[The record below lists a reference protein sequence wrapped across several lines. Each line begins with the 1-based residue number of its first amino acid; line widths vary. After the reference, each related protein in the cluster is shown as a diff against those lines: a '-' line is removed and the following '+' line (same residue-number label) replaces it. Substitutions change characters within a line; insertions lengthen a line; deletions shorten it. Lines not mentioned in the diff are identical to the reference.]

1 MSAHLAPMAAPALAK
16 DTDKKT
22 QASGGKFA
30 YLDELHLADIEDRI
44 AQGDYVSAEDLAA
57 ALRKH
62 GMRPIPP
69 SVLKYLCR
77 HLEGQVAKPKGRK
90 ALPEVVKLRRLMFV
104 RYYYRRTLTWL
115 QARKARYGD
124 LDGWRGIR
132 GASWWQGP
140 PHQRAARMVAQR
152 LGFGAESWKTIQK
165 QASSRK

>member
-1 MSAHLAPMAAPALAK
+1 MSAHLAPMAARALAK

-30 YLDELHLADIEDRI
+30 YLDELHLVDIEDRI
-44 AQGDYVSAEDLAA
+44 AQGDYVSAEDLAV

-62 GMRPIPP
+62 GMQPIPP
-69 SVLKYLCR
+69 SVLDYLCR
-77 HLEGQVAKPKGRK
+77 LLEGRVAKPKGRK
-90 ALPEVVKLRRLMFV
+90 ALPEVEERLQLMLV

-115 QARKARYGD
+115 QARTARYGD

-140 PHQRAARMVAQR
+140 PHERAARMVAQR
-152 LGFGAESWKTIQK
+152 LSYGAESWRTIQK